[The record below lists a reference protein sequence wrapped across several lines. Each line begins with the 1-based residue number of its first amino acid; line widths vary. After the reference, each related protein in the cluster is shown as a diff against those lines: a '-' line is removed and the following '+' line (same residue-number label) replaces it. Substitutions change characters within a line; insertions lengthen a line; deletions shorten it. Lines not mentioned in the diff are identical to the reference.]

1 MARGAADDE
10 AEREATIV
18 RAVGDA
24 AGEATLVGTLD
35 DHLEQRQGAS
45 PGTPG
50 ERGRPWGEIE
60 AEWQR
65 RLATARP
72 DGAAL
77 APHREVAFPPGALWV
92 ELDVPPLSPPLAEGM
107 PPLPTELGAAGAS
120 DAADWSDEPTP
131 GPSPFASTTGRLA
144 ALTERD
150 DAPGSVAGPSPT
162 PAPLALADRVVT
174 PSLEPIG
181 RHVAQT
187 AELPGVDQAAAPWS
201 LGTASPRRAG
211 ARAGRGW
218 GWILASAVLLLAA
231 VVAVWWILGRAGQG

>member
-1 MARGAADDE
+1 VARGAADDE

-24 AGEATLVGTLD
+24 ASAATLVGTLD
-35 DHLEQRQGAS
+35 DHLERAHGAP
-45 PGTPG
+45 PGTPE

-60 AEWQR
+60 AQWQQ

-72 DGAAL
+72 DGAAP
-77 APHREVAFPPGALWV
+77 AQRREVAFPPGALWV

-120 DAADWSDEPTP
+120 EVADWSDEPTP
-131 GPSPFASTTGRLA
+131 GPSSFASTTGRLV

-150 DAPGSVAGPSPT
+150 DAPGSDAGPSPT
-162 PAPLALADRVVT
+162 PAPLALADGAVT
-174 PSLEPIG
+174 PALEPIG
-181 RHVAQT
+181 RQVART

-201 LGTASPRRAG
+201 LGAASPRRGG
-211 ARAGRGW
+211 ARAARGW
-218 GWILASAVLLLAA
+218 GWILASLAVLLAA
-231 VVAVWWILGRAGQG
+231 VVAAWWILGRAGRG